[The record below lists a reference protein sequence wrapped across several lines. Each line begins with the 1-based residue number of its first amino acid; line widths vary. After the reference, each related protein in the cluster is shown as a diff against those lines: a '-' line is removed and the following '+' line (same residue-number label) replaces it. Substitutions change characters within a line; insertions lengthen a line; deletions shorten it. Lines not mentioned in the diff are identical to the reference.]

1 MGGANVIVALHE
13 AVVSVS
19 VYASVESIE
28 IRRLNAPPHGSTG
41 RRYARSLSDGPR
53 TTSFMDL
60 LGYVRVSTDKQRLDR
75 QVAQINRAAKAR
87 KGWTIVDIVHDP
99 ARSAAN
105 LDRPFL
111 LQTLVRLERGEAD
124 VLVVSDLDRLSR
136 SVVDMGDLLAWFE
149 DAGVRLI
156 ALAQNLDTG
165 LPGVG
170 SMALA
175 WASWAQL
182 DREMG
187 SEATRSGLQERR
199 AAGAC
204 IGRPAVADRPEVVER
219 IVRMRDHDE
228 MSLPGIC
235 AALNAEGVPTLR
247 GAAAW
252 RPSALQTILGYKRP
266 PRRRQRD
273 VLPPITPRSHRSPR
287 PVIHPLSEPTRVAV
301 GP

>member
-1 MGGANVIVALHE
+1 MHGCTTTIAAPNPGA
-13 AVVSVS
+13 S
-19 VYASVESIE
+19 YAASASE
-28 IRRLNAPPHGSTG
+28 
-41 RRYARSLSDGPR
+41 GPR
-53 TTSFMDL
+53 TTLGMNV
-60 LGYVRVSTDKQRLDR
+60 LGYVRVSTDKQRIDR
-75 QVAQINRAAKAR
+75 QVAHIKRAAR
-87 KGWTIVDIVHDP
+87 ERQGWSLVDIVEDP
-99 ARSAAN
+99 ARSAAS

-111 LQTLVRLERGEAD
+111 LRTLERLERGEAD

-149 DAGVRLI
+149 EAEVRLI

-204 IGRPAVADRPEVVER
+204 IGRPAVADRPALVER
-219 IVRMRDHDE
+219 IVRMRDEDE
-228 MSLPGIC
+228 LSLPRIC
-235 AALNAEGVPTLR
+235 AALNAEGVPTSR
-247 GAAAW
+247 GAELW

-273 VLPPITPRSHRSPR
+273 VLPPITHRR
-287 PVIHPLSEPTRVAV
+287 GERAAAATRHI
-301 GP
+301 GERQP